1 MYQYIVTDFVV
12 VTTSEISY
20 TFHMYIVSSL
30 APSRKSND
38 LREAY
43 YKT

>member
-12 VTTSEISY
+12 VTTSEISC

-30 APSRKSND
+30 ALSRKSND